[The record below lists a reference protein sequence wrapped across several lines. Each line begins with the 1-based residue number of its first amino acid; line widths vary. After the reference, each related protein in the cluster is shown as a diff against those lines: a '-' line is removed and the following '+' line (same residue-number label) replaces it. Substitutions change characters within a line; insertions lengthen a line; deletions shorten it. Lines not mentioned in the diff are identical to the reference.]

1 MFNKLRELQPSR
13 IYLVLLGIFVVTYV
27 WRATS
32 IGWADPISSHISNFA
47 ITGAAVILL
56 IGPKDFRRK
65 SARNKVLQITITFA
79 VANIIVELLN
89 VGDLQLP
96 GLTFLSFNTA
106 DIFDAVYGLIAVVL
120 ATFFYWREA
129 K

>member
-1 MFNKLRELQPSR
+1 MLDKLRELRPSR
-13 IYLVLLGIFVVTYV
+13 AYLLLLGIFVVTYV

-32 IGWADPISSHISNFA
+32 IGWIDAISSHVSNFA
-47 ITGAAVILL
+47 ITGAAVMLL

-79 VANIIVELLN
+79 VANIIVESLN

-106 DIFDAVYGLIAVVL
+106 DIFDAVYGLTAVAL
-120 ATFFYWREA
+120 ITFCYWKEA